1 VLAYS
6 GIATLIIA
14 FFVKVAVGLRVGDE
28 DEVTGIDETEH
39 AESGYDFSTLR
50 GGGGLGTPRPHTAE
64 TSTSSARDHVPA
76 TAGKES

>member
-6 GIATLIIA
+6 GIVTLIIA
-14 FFVKVAVGLRVGDE
+14 FLVKVTVGLRISDE

-39 AESGYDFSTLR
+39 AESGYDFSSLR
-50 GGGGLGTPRPHTAE
+50 GGGGGLGTPRPPADV
-64 TSTSSARDHVPA
+64 SASSARDHVPA